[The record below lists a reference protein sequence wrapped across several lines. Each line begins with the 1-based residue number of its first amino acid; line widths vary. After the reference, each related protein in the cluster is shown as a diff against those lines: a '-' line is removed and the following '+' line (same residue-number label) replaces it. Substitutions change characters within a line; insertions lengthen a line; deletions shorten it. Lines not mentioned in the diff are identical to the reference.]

1 MFVKHKHTEK
11 KTGVCWVGNWKNFW
25 LHRVLVPPRVQNNI
39 KKKFLLHFI
48 YDCDSI
54 YYSSIYPPPD
64 SLS

>member
-1 MFVKHKHTEK
+1 MFVKHKHKHTEK

-54 YYSSIYPPPD
+54 Y
-64 SLS
+64 